1 MSSKKTAK
9 YFWKQ
14 LPPCRNAPYKLVKS
28 ILKGVMSMERT
39 LKNLFDYQKFEGN
52 AALQSVIDSVH
63 SRYPVRELNMD
74 EMEWVNAAG
83 TLTARPAK
91 EDGSEPDGSIR

>member
-1 MSSKKTAK
+1 
-9 YFWKQ
+9 
-14 LPPCRNAPYKLVKS
+14 
-28 ILKGVMSMERT
+28 MERK

-52 AALQSVIDSVH
+52 PALQSVIDSVH

-83 TLTARPAK
+83 TLAPRSAK
-91 EDGSEPDGSIR
+91 ENGSKPDGIIG